1 MMANFTLNLDTL
13 GITNP
18 GEKREEVR
26 SGIEKVINKT
36 RLINRPTLNKSHNAD
51 LTTYNPFLFSLCS
64 VAACHFYG
72 GPLSQGRFD
81 GELSPT
87 GLAGGRVIEL
97 LKVTITL
104 TWDKNI
110 PPATTDLEFIKLD
123 GKEGCKTFK
132 KISETCFLYG
142 PIRLEL
148 AERKGNGIGLDKV
161 ELEEKKEEDDG
172 FVGMMDHTRERWMD
186 IIFEKYGK
194 KIVFLEVKVVRKMG
208 CLGSFR

>member
-1 MMANFTLNLDTL
+1 MFSIFKWTQF
-13 GITNP
+13 
-18 GEKREEVR
+18 
-26 SGIEKVINKT
+26 NK
-36 RLINRPTLNKSHNAD
+36 ICIQNNHVKI
-51 LTTYNPFLFSLCS
+51 F
-64 VAACHFYG
+64 
-72 GPLSQGRFD
+72 
-81 GELSPT
+81 
-87 GLAGGRVIEL
+87 
-97 LKVTITL
+97 K
-104 TWDKNI
+104 
-110 PPATTDLEFIKLD
+110 
-123 GKEGCKTFK
+123 K

-208 CLGSFR
+208 CLGSFRM